1 MRPDDDPDRLQLLP
15 LLGRALVDSG
25 GWERAKAVLD
35 EARERGCAM
44 GDRRVVA
51 DAVLE
56 LSFLAVH
63 TDLGVDFRQVEADL
77 TRAAR
82 DFEELGDQVGVAR
95 ALALAGRLPFWRG
108 DTVASMQ
115 QEERAARHA
124 RAAGSRAQEID
135 ALSALLFAMV
145 DGPTPVAAIGE
156 RLAQV
161 ESLTSGSS
169 RADVF
174 VRRMHADV
182 ELMLGNVERAR
193 AWLAEARALAEELG
207 LAIVVA
213 TGIARTYAEIELFA
227 GNLKAAERELTDAC
241 DVLRASDDWG
251 HLGSQVPYLMDALF
265 PQGRA
270 EELATLV
277 DEAWEHMTEEDADAQ
292 IGMRRARSKLLAFRG
307 DLSGAERLAREAL
320 ARSSATSY
328 ATAHARTCEHLA
340 EILQR
345 MGRDTEAAAARR
357 EAVAVYE
364 RKGCVAFAERASA
377 ALA

>member
-1 MRPDDDPDRLQLLP
+1 
-15 LLGRALVDSG
+15 
-25 GWERAKAVLD
+25 
-35 EARERGCAM
+35 M

-213 TGIARTYAEIELFA
+213 TGIARRT
-227 GNLKAAERELTDAC
+227 R
-241 DVLRASDDWG
+241 
-251 HLGSQVPYLMDALF
+251 
-265 PQGRA
+265 
-270 EELATLV
+270 
-277 DEAWEHMTEEDADAQ
+277 
-292 IGMRRARSKLLAFRG
+292 
-307 DLSGAERLAREAL
+307 
-320 ARSSATSY
+320 RSSCS
-328 ATAHARTCEHLA
+328 
-340 EILQR
+340 
-345 MGRDTEAAAARR
+345 
-357 EAVAVYE
+357 
-364 RKGCVAFAERASA
+364 RAI
-377 ALA
+377 